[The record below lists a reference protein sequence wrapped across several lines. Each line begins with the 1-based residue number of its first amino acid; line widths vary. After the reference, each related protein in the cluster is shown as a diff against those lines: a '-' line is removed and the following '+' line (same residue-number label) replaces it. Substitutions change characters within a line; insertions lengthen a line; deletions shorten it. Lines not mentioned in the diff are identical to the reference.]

1 MRTTLTPHIRACA
14 DKAMVGALGKPW
26 APLGRG
32 PNSFDCW
39 GFVVYV
45 YKAAGIQL
53 PSCAMPDPCYD
64 IQAAARG
71 TGIQVEKAVPRT
83 PYSIAL
89 MGKMGVY
96 AHVGIYH
103 PSGIIYHCLDRQG
116 VSAGWRAR
124 FTRLS
129 IHDIRRWLNSGYVN
143 KDACLIS
150 LVIPRTHPAVT
161 NL

>member
-1 MRTTLTPHIRACA
+1 
-14 DKAMVGALGKPW
+14 MVGALGKPW

-32 PNSFDCW
+32 PGSFDCW

-116 VSAGWRAR
+116 VSGHSVQTLQGIFA
-124 FTRLS
+124 
-129 IHDIRRWLNSGYVN
+129 DIQYWS
-143 KDACLIS
+143 
-150 LVIPRTHPAVT
+150 VT
-161 NL
+161 NDLRCIPPEST

>member
-26 APLGRG
+26 APRTCG

-53 PSCAMPDPCYD
+53 TSCAMPDPCYD

-103 PSGIIYHCLDRQG
+103 PSGMIYHCLDRQG
-116 VSAGWRAR
+116 VSGHSVQTLQGIFA
-124 FTRLS
+124 
-129 IHDIRRWLNSGYVN
+129 DIQYWS
-143 KDACLIS
+143 
-150 LVIPRTHPAVT
+150 VT
-161 NL
+161 NDLRCLPPESA

>member
-1 MRTTLTPHIRACA
+1 MRTTLTPHIRAYA
-14 DKAMVGALGKPW
+14 DRAMVGALGKPW

-32 PNSFDCW
+32 PSSFDCW

-116 VSAGWRAR
+116 VSGHSVQTLQGIFA
-124 FTRLS
+124 
-129 IHDIRRWLNSGYVN
+129 DIQYWS
-143 KDACLIS
+143 
-150 LVIPRTHPAVT
+150 VT
-161 NL
+161 NDLRCLPPESA

>member
-116 VSAGWRAR
+116 VSGHSVQTLQGIFA
-124 FTRLS
+124 
-129 IHDIRRWLNSGYVN
+129 DIQYWSVSNDLR
-143 KDACLIS
+143 CLPPES
-150 LVIPRTHPAVT
+150 A
-161 NL
+161 